1 MDIDLL
7 SKMIGELILANDE
20 VALPDLGSFVAEMVP
35 ATFSDRGYTIN
46 PPYRRLVFR
55 QRPQNDALLAGLY
68 AKSNQISAED
78 AARIL
83 KDFMQGLK
91 RELRDKKTVIFPG
104 LGRLRATKENHF
116 FFVADEDLD
125 IWPEGFGLMPV
136 SLKTNEETEEEVGE
150 ALGALSREIFRGIPE
165 QVGND
170 AEVEI
175 PERVGND
182 AEVEIPEQVGNDGV
196 AAAEPVQ
203 EPVATIPT
211 PESPVPVAA
220 APAPAAEPAEPAPV
234 PVATPAVPI
243 VEPPAAPVPV
253 ASARQRK
260 KVPAAVWM
268 VLIVLLFIVA
278 LIAAF
283 LVTARI
289 NPDFIDQ
296 FLYTKEELEIL
307 HYQL

>member
-175 PERVGND
+175 PE
-182 AEVEIPEQVGNDGV
+182 QVGNDGV

-220 APAPAAEPAEPAPV
+220 APVPAAEPAASAPV
-234 PVATPAVPI
+234 PVAPA
-243 VEPPAAPVPV
+243 AAPVPV

-260 KVPAAVWM
+260 KIPAAVWM

>member
-165 QVGND
+165 
-170 AEVEI
+170 
-175 PERVGND
+175 RVGND
-182 AEVEIPEQVGNDGV
+182 SV
-196 AAAEPVQ
+196 AAAEPIQ
-203 EPVATIPT
+203 EPVATIPAPVLEPVAT
-211 PESPVPVAA
+211 ATAPEPPVPA
-220 APAPAAEPAEPAPV
+220 APA
-234 PVATPAVPI
+234 
-243 VEPPAAPVPV
+243 PV

-260 KVPAAVWM
+260 KVPAAVWV
-268 VLIVLLFIVA
+268 VLTVLLFIVA